1 MPPFN
6 RLLRRC
12 DGLMGVTGSQRRLGL
27 SGVWGR
33 RCTLAAR
40 WADLLLSAN
49 SAVVVP
55 LDSVPGG

>member
-1 MPPFN
+1 
-6 RLLRRC
+6 
-12 DGLMGVTGSQRRLGL
+12 MGVTGSQRRLGL

-49 SAVVVP
+49 STIVVP

>member
-1 MPPFN
+1 
-6 RLLRRC
+6 
-12 DGLMGVTGSQRRLGL
+12 MGVTGSQRRLGL

-40 WADLLLSAN
+40 WEVLLLSAN